1 MTVRDEDVEEL
12 FALTKRNEV
21 VFRTLQ
27 VKEEGLSEET
37 LQKIALMAP
46 VHVESERNREGEEA
60 M

>member
-1 MTVRDEDVEEL
+1 MAVRDEDVEEL

-27 VKEEGLSEET
+27 VKEEGLAEET

-46 VHVESERNREGEEA
+46 VHVESERDREGDEER
-60 M
+60 